1 MGENAAGVR
10 IVDFGVGPY
19 VHEAPSERFP
29 IYTRGNA
36 GEVWPDVVYPLT
48 MSLTREYVDPLGA
61 AILSTGMIE
70 PAEFAGGV
78 TSAGG
83 CFGGYMYLNL
93 SMVRVLAVRSPGV
106 TIEENDRVYLGSE
119 GTAPPHRPDP
129 KDKSLKAS
137 ANAIR
142 YVIDVL
148 RSKKVD
154 GLDESIAKVRKAERE
169 LPTWLGLDDRALA
182 DKMRELNPMV
192 MDLFGHHLEV
202 TGRAGAAL
210 QVLSGACESNLGD
223 PSIALTLLSGLGDV
237 SSAAPST
244 ALWDL
249 GRTVQGSAELSAVF
263 DRGLPGLHD
272 RLQSSPAAVEF
283 NKAFLAFQDTYG
295 SRGPNEWD
303 AAAETWGTD
312 PSLPLALVDRMRGA
326 MPDKSP
332 ADRGVTLAA
341 EREKAVAKARSDVK
355 PLGRSLFSRMINVAS
370 MYSVGRER
378 SKTTVVELIHVLRL
392 MSRELGRRV
401 AERSPGSRVEDMW
414 FLLNDELEAWIDN
427 PAAFAD
433 VIASRRATRDRLA
446 KRVPPFVFEG
456 EMPPVDT
463 WELRADIGK
472 GAVALKPGES
482 ITGLPA
488 VAGVAEGRAVVVTD
502 PSEPGDLGPGDVLIA
517 PLTDPA
523 WTPLFVPVE
532 AVVVDVGGQMSHAVI
547 VAREFGM
554 PCIVAAT
561 DATTTIPNG
570 ARVRVDGS
578 AGTVTVIE
586 S

>member
-1 MGENAAGVR
+1 MANGDESVR
-10 IVDFGVGPY
+10 IVDFGLGPY

-36 GEVWPDVVYPLT
+36 GEVWPDVAYPLT
-48 MSLTREYVDPLGA
+48 LSLTREYNDPLGA
-61 AILSTGMIE
+61 AILATGMVE
-70 PAEFAGGV
+70 PEEFAGSV

-93 SMVRVLAVRSPGV
+93 SLVRVLAVRSPGV

-119 GTAPPHRPDP
+119 GTAPPHRPD
-129 KDKSLKAS
+129 KRDKSLKAS
-137 ANAIR
+137 FNAIK
-142 YVIDVL
+142 YVIAIL
-148 RSKKVD
+148 RSKRVE
-154 GLDESIAKVRKAERE
+154 GLDENIALVRKAQRD
-169 LPTWLGLDDRALA
+169 LPAWLELDDRALA
-182 DKMRELNPMV
+182 DKMRELNPKV
-192 MDLFGHHLEV
+192 MDLFGHHLQV
-202 TGRAGAAL
+202 TGRAGAAV
-210 QVLSGACESNLGD
+210 QVLSGSCDKNLGD
-223 PSIALTLLSGLGDV
+223 ASIALTLLSGLGDV

-249 GRTVQGSAELSAVF
+249 GRTVNADAALTATF
-263 DRGLPGLHD
+263 DEGLEGLHH
-272 RLQSSPAAVEF
+272 RLQAAPHAAAF
-283 NKAFLAFQDTYG
+283 NVAFAKFQDDYG

-312 PSLPLALVDRMRGA
+312 ASLPLALIDRMRGA
-326 MPDKSP
+326 EPDKSP
-332 ADRGVTLAA
+332 VDRGVTLAA
-341 EREKAVAKARSDVK
+341 TREQAVNNARADIK
-355 PLGRSLFSRMINVAS
+355 PLGRSLFDRMVSVAS

-392 MSRELGRRV
+392 MSRELGRRGV
-401 AERSPGSRVEDMW
+401 LRAPDGQIDDMW
-414 FLLNDELEAWIDN
+414 FLLNDELDDWIDS
-427 PAAFAD
+427 PAPFAER
-433 VIASRRATRDRLA
+433 IASRRATRDELA

-456 EMPPVDT
+456 EMPPVET
-463 WELRADIGK
+463 WELREDVGK
-472 GAVALKPGES
+472 NAVALTPGDS

-554 PCIVAAT
+554 PCVVAAT
-561 DATTTIPNG
+561 GATTTIPNG

-578 AGTVTVIE
+578 AGTVTVID
-586 S
+586 

>member
-1 MGENAAGVR
+1 MGNDAGS
-10 IVDFGVGPY
+10 IQLADFGLGPY
-19 VHEAPSERFP
+19 VHETPSERFP

-36 GEVWPDVVYPLT
+36 GEVWPNVVYPLT
-48 MSLTREYVDPLGA
+48 LSLTRDYKDPLGA
-61 AILSTGMIE
+61 AILGTGMVE
-70 PAEFAGGV
+70 PEEFAKSV

-93 SMVRVLAVRSPGV
+93 SLVRVLAVRSPGV

-129 KDKSLKAS
+129 RDKSIKAS
-137 ANAIR
+137 FNALR
-142 YVIDVL
+142 YVAGIL
-148 RSKKVD
+148 RSKKVE
-154 GLDESIAKVRKAERE
+154 GLDENIALVRKAERD
-169 LPTWLGLDDRALA
+169 LPGWLELDDHALSQ
-182 DKMRELNPMV
+182 KMRELNPMV
-192 MDLFGHHLEV
+192 MDMFGHHLQV
-202 TGRAGAAL
+202 TGKAGAAL

-223 PSIALTLLSGLGDV
+223 SSIALELLSGLGDV

-249 GRTVQGSAELSAVF
+249 GRMVDGDTALTSLF
-263 DRGLPGLHD
+263 DAGLRGLHD
-272 RLQSSPAAVEF
+272 RLQASGDAASF
-283 NKAFLAFQDTYG
+283 NQAFERFQDDFG

-312 PSLPLALVDRMRGA
+312 PALPLALIDRMRGA
-326 MPDKSP
+326 EPDKSP
-332 ADRGVTLAA
+332 ADRGRALAA
-341 EREKAVAKARSDVK
+341 AREEAVGQARAKVK
-355 PLGRSLFSRMINVAS
+355 PLGRGLFDRMVKVAS

-378 SKTTVVELIHVLRL
+378 SKTTVVELIHVLRI

-401 AERSPGSRVEDMW
+401 ATRNPGGGLDDMW
-414 FLLNDELEAWIDN
+414 FLLSDDLEPWIDK
-427 PAAFAD
+427 PEQFAD
-433 VIASRRATRDRLA
+433 VIASRRATRDELS

-463 WELRADIGK
+463 WELREDVGK
-472 GAVALKPGES
+472 NAEALGAGDS

-502 PSEPGDLGPGDVLIA
+502 PAEPGDLGPGDVLIA

-554 PCIVAAT
+554 PCVVAAT
-561 DATTTIPNG
+561 GATTTIPNG

-578 AGTVTVIE
+578 AGTVTVL
-586 S
+586 